1 MTVSLKCHS
10 NYILQKCL
18 LYTAI
23 WYIELAFSCSVTQI
37 RSSSSILHR
46 QAVQDRVESISI
58 LGSNNKVQQR
68 KGIMKNGNIKN
79 AYLQTA
85 GETCIFQEL
94 VNTMSFF
101 SKLFPSNTTNLM
113 QDSLQKQLK
122 GNSGS
127 QQRESHPRTT
137 FLLGSVRVADT
148 STKNPSCFAVTALND
163 FK

>member
-1 MTVSLKCHS
+1 M
-10 NYILQKCL
+10 
-18 LYTAI
+18 
-23 WYIELAFSCSVTQI
+23 
-37 RSSSSILHR
+37 
-46 QAVQDRVESISI
+46 ESISI

-68 KGIMKNGNIKN
+68 KGIMKNGKIKN

-127 QQRESHPRTT
+127 QQRESQPRTS